1 MRHRPLSTRGAR
13 WGAPSRVPFVLI
25 ALALAGCSGSSGA
38 HKVKAC
44 TAPPPPAAALAPMDG
59 KPYLLPDGRALT
71 PTGTQTTL
79 GGFPVQVIA
88 HPTLPVA
95 YVANTGYAKRSLE
108 LVSFDSGKVI
118 QDLPRSEGF
127 YGLALSPDGK
137 RLYASGGYTGMLE
150 VYDVAADGTL
160 TASSQ
165 LDVGRYPGGIAVSP
179 DGSTLWVTSYLD
191 KAVKEIDASAL
202 TVTRKIP
209 LSRRAYA
216 VVYLPGRDELYVSG
230 FGDTDLSVVDLAQ
243 GKEVASV
250 KVGANPL
257 GLAAAAD
264 GSRVYATV
272 TDQDVVVSIDT
283 KSRKVDG
290 SVFVGE
296 PDIAGEDNTPLP
308 ASSPSGIALD
318 EKSGRLYV
326 TRAADNAVA
335 VLDASNLK
343 TLGAIPVGWYPTD
356 VALSGKKLVVTNAK
370 GIGTGPLLHYGGNG
384 DESGK
389 KAMQGTLS
397 LVDLPAIDLP
407 KLTAQVEANVRRP
420 STVYPFDCKGGE
432 FPVPTTSGGKTPIE
446 HIVLIV
452 RENKT
457 YDTVL
462 GDLGTGNGDPALA
475 MFGKKITPNLHK
487 LASMFANHDN
497 FYDDS
502 ECSVQ
507 GHLWLTS
514 SFVNDYMER
523 TWIENYRG
531 HGGDFPDQDAAIE
544 RGQPQFGTFF
554 THLMKYDVD
563 FTDFGEVVGSF
574 GQYAGMTVLS
584 HVDTHFPG
592 VYFNLDYK
600 DEDKA
605 KEVATQLVDNGNFPP
620 FSYVLL
626 PNDHTK
632 GTGAND
638 LTPQAMINDN
648 DYATGLLVDRISHS
662 KYWKHTA
669 IFLVEDD
676 PQMGADH
683 VEYHRSIL
691 LVISPWAKH
700 HYTSSVHLS
709 YPSLFRSFELI
720 LGLPP
725 MNRED
730 ALATPVYDAFTMKPD
745 YTPYDALPRSVAD
758 TTNGAGAAGAAWS
771 ALMDFRGP
779 DRNPDLRDVLWWAMK
794 GSPPKGS
801 HIAYQLA
808 HHRPPSVQ
816 RGPGDPDD
824 QLDEAGWQA
833 LRRYL
838 ARHPEIHADLRPR
851 PAAPPGADDD

>member
-1 MRHRPLSTRGAR
+1 MDEK
-13 WGAPSRVPFVLI
+13 PF
-25 ALALAGCSGSSGA
+25 
-38 HKVKAC
+38 
-44 TAPPPPAAALAPMDG
+44 
-59 KPYLLPDGRALT
+59 LLPDGRALT
-71 PTGTQTTL
+71 PTGTSSVL

-88 HPTLPVA
+88 HSTLPVA
-95 YVANTGYAKRSLE
+95 YVANTGYSKRSLQV
-108 LVSFDSGKVI
+108 VSFDSGKVL

-137 RLYASGGYTGMLE
+137 RLYASGGATGMLE

-160 TASSQ
+160 TASGQ
-165 LDVGRYPGGIAVSP
+165 VDVGRYPAGVAVSP
-179 DGSTLWVTSYLD
+179 DGSTVWVTSYLD
-191 KAVKEIDASAL
+191 EAVKEIDASTL
-202 TVTRKIP
+202 TVSRKIP
-209 LSRRAYA
+209 LSRRAYG
-216 VVYLPGRDELYVSG
+216 VVDLPARNELYVSG

-243 GKEVASV
+243 GKQVASV

-257 GLAAAAD
+257 GLAASPD
-264 GSRVYATV
+264 GKRAYATV
-272 TDQDVVVSIDT
+272 TDQDIVVSIDT
-283 KSRKVDG
+283 NTREVDG

-308 ASSPSGIALD
+308 ASSPSGLTLD
-318 EKSGRLYV
+318 AKAGRLYV

-335 VLDASNLK
+335 VLDASTLK
-343 TLGAIPVGWYPTD
+343 TLGAIPAGWYPTD
-356 VALSGKKLVVTNAK
+356 VALSGGKLVVTNAK
-370 GIGTGPLLHYGGNG
+370 GIGTGPFLHYAGNG
-384 DESGK
+384 DNGGK
-389 KAMQGTLS
+389 TAMQGTLS
-397 LVDLPAIDLP
+397 LVDLSTIDLP

-420 STVYPFDCKGGE
+420 STVYPFDCKDGE
-432 FPVPTTSGGKTPIE
+432 FPVPTVAGGRTPIQ

-462 GDLGTGNGDPALA
+462 GDLGTGNGDPTLA

-487 LASMFANHDN
+487 LAAMFTSHDN

-507 GHLWLTS
+507 GHLWLTA

-523 TWIENYRG
+523 TWLENYRG
-531 HGGDFPDQDAAIE
+531 HGGDFPDKDAGLE
-544 RGQPQFGTFF
+544 RGQPGFGTFF
-554 THLMKYDVD
+554 THLIKHDVS
-563 FTDFGEVVGSF
+563 FTDFGEVVGSI
-574 GQYAGMTVLS
+574 GQYAGKTVLS

-592 VYFNLDYK
+592 VFFDTSIK

-605 KEVATQLVDNGNFPP
+605 RHVAERLIDNDNFPA

-626 PNDHTK
+626 PNDHTNA
-632 GTGAND
+632 TSPTQ

-662 KYWKHTA
+662 KYWKSTA

-683 VEYHRSIL
+683 VDYHRSIL
-691 LVISPWAKH
+691 IVISPWAKH

-745 YTPYDALPRSVAD
+745 YTPYDALPRSVPD
-758 TTNGAGAAGAAWS
+758 TNNGTGAAGAAWS
-771 ALMDFRGP
+771 QLMDFRGP
-779 DRNPDLRDVLWWAMK
+779 DRNPDLPAVLWWAMK
-794 GSPPKGS
+794 GAPPAGS
-801 HIAYQLA
+801 RIAYQIA
-808 HHRPPSVQ
+808 HHLPPSVAT
-816 RGPGDPDD
+816 GPGDPDD
-824 QLDEAGWQA
+824 ELDQIGWAA

-838 ARHPEIHADLRPR
+838 AEHPEIHADLRPR
-851 PAAPPGADDD
+851 PAAPPGAEQDE